1 MMIENTIL
9 ASLPAPVA
17 DMPARNLPIPAD
29 VYRALGF
36 APEPD
41 SSAAPVPLSHYLWI
55 LRRNWWKILLFVAC
69 SVTATVV
76 VSSRLVPIYES
87 TATVDIDRQMPSAI
101 IGQEATRTVANDS
114 DQFLATQAKLIQ
126 SDSVLRPVAQQLKLN
141 PDPEAPDAQN
151 PKSPSAD
158 DAPVL
163 LRNLKVT
170 RPPNTYLLLISYRSR
185 DLQVSEQ
192 HRSI

>member
-29 VYRALGF
+29 VYRAPGF

-41 SSAAPVPLSHYLWI
+41 SAAGPVPLAHYLGP
-55 LRRNWWKILLFVAC
+55 LRRNWGKILLFVAS

-87 TATVDIDRQMPSAI
+87 TTTVDIDRQMPSAI

-126 SDSVLRPVAQQLKLN
+126 SDSQLRLALQQFRLLETDAEK
-141 PDPEAPDAQN
+141 PDAPGTSDSQQ
-151 PKSPSAD
+151 
-158 DAPVL
+158 DAPVRL
-163 LRNLKVT
+163 NNLKVT
-170 RPPNTYLLLISYRSR
+170 RPPNTYLLLISYRSS
-185 DLQVSEQ
+185 DSD
-192 HRSI
+192 